1 MAVTIQAVAGAIRAT
16 KGIKVSHKYASNK
29 RTIGASAIR
38 STGVYVEKSYGTIVI
53 GFWSGDWH
61 KLYAEQSVK
70 DLAAAIETLRAKGM
84 NVVERNQGYSNFLE
98 VVGA

>member
-1 MAVTIQAVAGAIRAT
+1 MAVSVQAVAGAIRAT
-16 KGIKVSHKYASNK
+16 KGIKVSHKYSTGRAV
-29 RTIGASAIR
+29 R

-53 GFWSGDWH
+53 GFWVGDWA

-84 NVVERNQGYSNFLE
+84 NVIERTQGYSTFLE
-98 VVGA
+98 VVAN